1 MKTLVAALVGSAFAF
16 ASLSSSAA
24 WNDQS
29 VRAHDRVVHSTNVAK
44 GKYHSVNK
52 RHVKHRHHVRHVRHT
67 HHDHRY

>member
-29 VRAHDRVVHSTNVAK
+29 VRAHDRAVHSTTVVHSKYQNV
-44 GKYHSVNK
+44 
-52 RHVKHRHHVRHVRHT
+52 RHPVKHRHHVRHVRHT
-67 HHDHRY
+67 RHDHRY